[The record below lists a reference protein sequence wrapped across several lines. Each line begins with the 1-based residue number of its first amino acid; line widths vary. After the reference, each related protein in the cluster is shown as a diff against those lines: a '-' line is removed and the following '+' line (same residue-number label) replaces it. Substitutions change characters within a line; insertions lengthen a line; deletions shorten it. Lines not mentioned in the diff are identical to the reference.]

1 MRTLIGMIF
10 GFMLAV
16 GVAYVH
22 DNGAQPGQNM
32 VNWDV
37 AHRSFQS
44 ATAQVQDGWRR
55 LTSKVEEKST
65 I

>member
-1 MRTLIGMIF
+1 MRTLTGIIL
-10 GFMLAV
+10 GFLLAV

-22 DNGAQPGQNM
+22 DNGAPPGQNM

-44 ATAQVQDGWRR
+44 ATAEIRDQWHR
-55 LTSKVEEKST
+55 LTARGEDHST